1 MTPRLLQ
8 RLLRLLLLLALP
20 LPPAFGA
27 PPASGDPAPDY
38 VGKTLAGDP
47 LAVSAHRGKVVVISF
62 WATWCPYCLKELP
75 VLEGIQKVAGA
86 NKVQVIA
93 VNTED
98 RQVFRDASRV
108 LKNYTLTLAYDPG
121 NKSQDAY
128 GVKGIPHLLIIGRD
142 GQILSVYRG
151 YDESS
156 LNDIVE
162 DLNSAIRA
170 PGSEEGQPQ
179 PAQHTASR
187 P

>member
-1 MTPRLLQ
+1 MTPRLPQ
-8 RLLRLLLLLALP
+8 RLLPLLLLLAFP
-20 LPPAFGA
+20 VPPAYGA
-27 PPASGDPAPDY
+27 PPASGDLAPDY

-47 LAVSAHRGKVVVISF
+47 LAVSAYRGKVVVISF

-75 VLEGIQKVAGA
+75 VLEGIQKLAGA
-86 NKVQVIA
+86 NKVQVVAI
-93 VNTED
+93 NTED
-98 RQVFRDASRV
+98 RETFRDASRV
-108 LKNYTLTLAYDPG
+108 LKNYTLKLAYDPG
-121 NKSQDAY
+121 KKSHDAY
-128 GVKGIPHLLIIGRD
+128 GVNGIPHLLIIGRD
-142 GQILSVYRG
+142 GRILSVYRG

-179 PAQHTASR
+179 QAQHTASR